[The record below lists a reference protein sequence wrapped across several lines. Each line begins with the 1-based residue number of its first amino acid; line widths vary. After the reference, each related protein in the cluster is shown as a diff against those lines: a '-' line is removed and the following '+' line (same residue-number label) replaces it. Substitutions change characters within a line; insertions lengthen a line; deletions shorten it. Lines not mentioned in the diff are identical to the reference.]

1 MSGETEKF
9 IREKAHF
16 CGKRSNS
23 ITEYQKCIYLAAE
36 ELTLADPS
44 LLNNRQTLLER
55 SRVKVDAKGCVQE
68 GEEQSK
74 RQRK

>member
-1 MSGETEKF
+1 MSAETEKF

-16 CGKRSNS
+16 CGPTLSLS
-23 ITEYQKCIYLAAE
+23 INAE
-36 ELTLADPS
+36 ELALADPS
-44 LLNNRQTLLER
+44 LLNNRQTLLAC
-55 SRVKVDAKGCVQE
+55 SLVKVDAKCCVQE